1 MEQQSPTSNGNGSDS
16 TENFG
21 WKDYTVNPGQYHVP
35 KASDIPGNAGASF
48 EVVEGGGNTG
58 VLDDWQDYT
67 TKTDRNDIIVPF
79 DEADGG
85 GSIYTLNGKYPMIGV
100 PSDGVPPDGVSSEN
114 QNNDSTKTEKYP
126 VRIKNPS
133 LAERFGINEEMLKQ
147 KCKRIGTNVL
157 AVGLK
162 AVPPNY
168 VADLV
173 AAGIVSEA
181 A

>member
-35 KASDIPGNAGASF
+35 KASDIPGNAETSF
-48 EVVEGGGNTG
+48 EVIEWSNNTG
-58 VLDDWQDYT
+58 GLDWQDFT
-67 TKTDRNDIIVPF
+67 TKTDRDDIIVPF
-79 DEADGG
+79 DEADGR
-85 GSIYTLNGKYPMIGV
+85 GSIYTLDGKYPMI
-100 PSDGVPPDGVSSEN
+100 GVSSEN
-114 QNNDSTKTEKYP
+114 QNNDNTKTEKYP

-173 AAGIVSEA
+173 AAGIVSKVA
-181 A
+181 

>member
-35 KASDIPGNAGASF
+35 KASDIPGNAETSF
-48 EVVEGGGNTG
+48 EVVEGSNTG
-58 VLDDWQDYT
+58 GLDWQDFT
-67 TKTDRNDIIVPF
+67 TKTDRDDIIVPF
-79 DEADGG
+79 DEADGR
-85 GSIYTLNGKYPMIGV
+85 GSIYTLDGKYPMI
-100 PSDGVPPDGVSSEN
+100 GVSSEN

-126 VRIKNPS
+126 LRIKNPS
-133 LAERFGINEEMLKQ
+133 LAERFGINEEMLKR
-147 KCKRIGTNVL
+147 KCERIGTEVL
-157 AVGLK
+157 AVGMK

-173 AAGIVSEA
+173 AAGIVSKTA
-181 A
+181 